1 MNVCKCHRH
10 LDTIH
15 ISPLFE
21 YHRAIFPHAC
31 KHTQERIYVY
41 TTHSRYTY
49 CLIYGILLLFSFVQK
64 SALGIAWNAFL
75 QCAFPFNSVP
85 FYSNIFCF
93 HILLFAP
100 TASLACTSGENF
112 LNCLIVYSLIRFST
126 GSYCCVCV
134 FEDVCVFFFPF
145 GFDTWSIVAENLIA
159 LKLIQAHQ
167 NRILIEC
174 CLLSLIWT

>member
-21 YHRAIFPHAC
+21 YHRAIFLHAC
-31 KHTQERIYVY
+31 THTEHISYIQHILD
-41 TTHSRYTY
+41 THTVWYMVFFYFFFFFFTRSKICTQNCMECVFALR
-49 CLIYGILLLFSFVQK
+49 LF
-64 SALGIAWNAFL
+64 
-75 QCAFPFNSVP
+75 VP

-100 TASLACTSGENF
+100 TASLTCTSGENF

-126 GSYCCVCV
+126 GSYCWVCVCV
-134 FEDVCVFFFPF
+134 CAVFFFSF
-145 GFDTWSIVAENLIA
+145 
-159 LKLIQAHQ
+159 
-167 NRILIEC
+167 
-174 CLLSLIWT
+174 LLWYMTNCGRKPHRT